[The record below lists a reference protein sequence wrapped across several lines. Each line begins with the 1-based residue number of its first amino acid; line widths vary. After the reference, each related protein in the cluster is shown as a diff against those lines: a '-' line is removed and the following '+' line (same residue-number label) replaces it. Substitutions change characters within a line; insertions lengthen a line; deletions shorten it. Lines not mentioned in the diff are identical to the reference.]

1 MEPGFYERA
10 ERLFGAA
17 ALSPDLWREAM
28 TEFARASGSVGAS
41 MLTISGRGP
50 KFIMTEN
57 LEEMGAEYIK
67 GGWYQRDSRFDALP
81 LLLRSGMFTEQDIIP
96 DDRLPKTAYYADFLE
111 KHGTG
116 WGLGLRI
123 DSGGGDIWC
132 LVAQRGTKQGA
143 FLQDEQALLR
153 PLAEIISRAAVMARQ
168 LGFQRLEE
176 GLSITEQ
183 LGDAAFYIDRF
194 GRVARMNSRAEAM
207 VVSGRVLL
215 RDGRISFPDI
225 HNERLLRHVDAAIWP
240 GLRADD
246 EALLPVTIR
255 QPGRHP
261 LMFRALRI
269 RGDGQTIFAPASAL
283 LIATDL
289 GEQRVVNIRVLRDAF
304 KLTPAEAVLTHVLM
318 QTLSL
323 VKAAD
328 QLGIS
333 YETARSQLK
342 TVFAKTG
349 TESQLALMRLLQ
361 AASRAETGSP

>member
-17 ALSPDLWREAM
+17 ALNPDLWRDAM
-28 TEFARASGSVGAS
+28 SEFARVSGSVGAT
-41 MLTISGRGP
+41 MLTLSGRGP
-50 KFIMTEN
+50 SYITTEN

-67 GGWYQRDSRFDALP
+67 GGWYQRDSRFEALP

-96 DDRLPKTAYYADFLE
+96 DNRLPKTAYYADFLE

-123 DSGGGDIWC
+123 DSGGGDVWC

-143 FLQDEQALLR
+143 FQREEQALLR
-153 PLAEIISRAAVMARQ
+153 PLAEIISRAAVLARQ
-168 LGFQRLEE
+168 LGFQRLDQ
-176 GLSITEQ
+176 GLAITEQ

-194 GRVARMNSRAEAM
+194 GRVARMNARAEAM
-207 VVSGRVLL
+207 VTSGRILM
-215 RDGRISFPDI
+215 RDGRITFPDI

-240 GLRADD
+240 DLRATD
-246 EALLPVTIR
+246 EALLPVAIH

-261 LMFRALRI
+261 LVFRALRI
-269 RGDGQTIFAPASAL
+269 RGDAHAVFAPAYAL
-283 LIATDL
+283 LVATDL
-289 GEQRVVNIRVLRDAF
+289 GEQRVVDIRILRDVF

-328 QLGIS
+328 QLGVS

-342 TVFAKTG
+342 AVFAKTG
-349 TESQLALMRLLQ
+349 TESQLALLRLLQ
-361 AASRAETGSP
+361 ALPQAETGSP